1 VPVHKATVATPAGPV
16 TVLGNSTHITEI
28 RFGAVRGADAPNAVC
43 LEAKRQLDEYFAG
56 RRERFDLP
64 LRMQEPPFRQQV
76 LKRLARVPHGKSLS
90 YGELAQAVGNPHAA
104 RAVGQAV
111 GRNPFSIV
119 VPCHRVLAA
128 KGQLGGF
135 GGGLRWKRFL
145 LDHEGIEFRSD
156 CGTALRTAGA

>member
-1 VPVHKATVATPAGPV
+1 MPVHKATVATPAGPV
-16 TVLGNSTHITEI
+16 TVFSDSTHVTEI
-28 RFGAVRGADAPNAVC
+28 RFGSARGADQPDAVC
-43 LEAKRQLDEYFAG
+43 REAKRQLDEYFAG
-56 RRERFDLP
+56 RRTGFDLP

-76 LKRLARVPHGKSLS
+76 LERLARVPHGKSLS
-90 YGELAQAVGNPHAA
+90 YGELAQAVGNPRAA

-119 VPCHRVLAA
+119 IPCHRVLAA

-145 LDHEGIEFRSD
+145 LNHEGIEFRSG
-156 CGTALRTAGA
+156 CGTAPRTAGA